1 MDSTQRVVPG
11 RKGCAIGNYPVG
23 HRNALAAEGMYC
35 HAKSF
40 FESKRPA
47 NVVRMS
53 MSDED
58 TANSAPL
65 RALLYDGVEISNVI
79 NRWIDDR
86 GTLGPA
92 AKNNGICAWPRHH

>member
-1 MDSTQRVVPG
+1 
-11 RKGCAIGNYPVG
+11 
-23 HRNALAAEGMYC
+23 
-35 HAKSF
+35 
-40 FESKRPA
+40 
-47 NVVRMS
+47 